1 MHGSTSPS
9 KNRCPACSQ
18 RQVAPT
24 SATTSR
30 TGSAS
35 GSMPKSPEQRQA
47 GQRRGP
53 GRAGPWR
60 SRRGNPPGST
70 HHLSTGRPR
79 RAVRAIARPT
89 PASRREPA
97 PRTPP
102 AGVRQSGHA
111 VPASAASDRSRAASP
126 GQPSAENRP
135 GSRQLRRVRQ
145 GCSTAAEVSV
155 DLPETLGHRAL
166 CSSHHRP
173 TCCHRQ
179 QDRVVGASPN
189 AVSFRTEG
197 RDTRRR
203 RSAAGPSAGHQR
215 SSSGGGGRAAD
226 IDHTPRHP
234 RVVLRATGHAS
245 SSPAGRAGQ
254 GSTDPTPVGDMGL
267 LSE

>member
-1 MHGSTSPS
+1 
-9 KNRCPACSQ
+9 
-18 RQVAPT
+18 
-24 SATTSR
+24 
-30 TGSAS
+30 
-35 GSMPKSPEQRQA
+35 MPKSPEQRQA

-79 RAVRAIARPT
+79 RAARAIARPT

-166 CSSHHRP
+166 CSSPQGQHAVIDSRTGSWVRP
-173 TCCHRQ
+173 RMLC
-179 QDRVVGASPN
+179 
-189 AVSFRTEG
+189 
-197 RDTRRR
+197 
-203 RSAAGPSAGHQR
+203 RSG
-215 SSSGGGGRAAD
+215 
-226 IDHTPRHP
+226 P
-234 RVVLRATGHAS
+234 RVEIHDDEGAPPVHRRVTSVPRVEGVGVRPISTTRHGTLGSCSGPRVMPRVRPPDG
-245 SSPAGRAGQ
+245 PARVR
-254 GSTDPTPVGDMGL
+254 PIPPVGDMGL